1 MKVLHSYLIITAFPR
16 PSYRLIFLIP
26 PLSSFVLPELCDIA
40 IASHLNR
47 YFIAL
52 TYHFSLLIFL
62 SPDFNIQKRLSSLG
76 SPYLSPSF
84 PFYCQFVWFSYSS
97 FYYSSFSWSEWIWNY
112 SIIQIGFWT
121 INSTISSALNPINWE
136 VKGLFLRVTNNSSW
150 MSKGSKEVGNLDIY
164 IR

>member
-62 SPDFNIQKRLSSLG
+62 SPDFDIAKHLPSLG

-97 FYYSSFSWSEWIWNY
+97 FIIRAFPEANEFETTASYKLASE
-112 SIIQIGFWT
+112 Q
-121 INSTISSALNPINWE
+121 STQQFPQLLTQSTEKS
-136 VKGLFLRVTNNSSW
+136 KDSSW
-150 MSKGSKEVGNLDIY
+150 GWQIIHLEWAKDQKK
-164 IR
+164 

>member
-62 SPDFNIQKRLSSLG
+62 SPDFDIAKPLPSLG
-76 SPYLSPSF
+76 SPFLSPSF

-97 FYYSSFSWSEWIWNY
+97 FITQAFPEANEFATTTSYKLASE
-112 SIIQIGFWT
+112 Q
-121 INSTISSALNPINWE
+121 STQQFPQLLAQSTE
-136 VKGLFLRVTNNSSW
+136 K
-150 MSKGSKEVGNLDIY
+150 SKGSS
-164 IR
+164 